1 MADTAFSGPL
11 IVFGQSPYAGSEY
24 NPDLGSSLFY
34 AGGGILDPRTPFTYI
49 PGEGQ
54 AAQDF
59 GWYGFSDIVS
69 FTGVPYTNA
78 AAAIVASANPTSAT
92 LSLVTTNSAT
102 TGVYYSSVFT
112 RSDTGATDTVLALD
126 AYASVTASAT
136 NGVLT
141 VTANS
146 GMPIGPGMVLLSAS
160 TTVTGGTLGASSGVY
175 IGSQITTTGTSSTVG
190 NGQTGTYQLSQNVT
204 FTSGTVTLAYPT
216 VQSCA
221 IPTNIQT
228 PSVWLWN
235 PMAMVGRAVS
245 VTAAA
250 SATYATATVNGY
262 DIYGYPMSEAITISA
277 GNAVNGKKAF
287 KYIKSVVLSGGTA
300 DTTHAY
306 SVGTTAI
313 VGLPI
318 RSDTAAEVVVNSGNS
333 QTTPALNTA
342 FAANGFLPADRT
354 TPSATTG
361 DVRGTI
367 DLANASGVNLTP
379 STGTNKY
386 VFRQIPQ
393 AYNVQSATG
402 LFGLTQYYNF

>member
-1 MADTAFSGPL
+1 MADTAFSGPI
-11 IVFGQSPYAGSEY
+11 IVFGQNPTQPLDY

-34 AGGGILDPRTPFTYI
+34 AGGGILDPRLPFTYI
-49 PGEGQ
+49 PGESQ

-59 GWYGFSDIVS
+59 GWYGFSDIS
-69 FTGVPYTNA
+69 TYLNSPYTNSTT
-78 AAAIVASANPTSAT
+78 AIVASANPTSAT
-92 LSLVTTNSAT
+92 LSLVTSNSAT
-102 TGVYYSSVFT
+102 TGVYYSSTFT
-112 RSDTGATDTVLALD
+112 RSDTGATDTVLVLD

-146 GMPIGPGMVLLSAS
+146 NLPIGPGMVLLSSS

-175 IGSQITTTGTSSTVG
+175 IVSQLTTTGTSSSVG

-204 FTSGTVTLAYPT
+204 FSSGTVTLAYPN

-221 IPTNIQT
+221 IPTNLQT
-228 PSVWLWN
+228 PSIWLWS
-235 PMAMVGRAVS
+235 PMALLSRAVS
-245 VTAAA
+245 ITAAA

-262 DIYGYPMSEAITISA
+262 DIYGYPMTEAITISA
-277 GNAVNGKKAF
+277 GNTVNGKKAF

-313 VGLPI
+313 LGLPV
-318 RSDTAAEVVVNSGNS
+318 RADSAAEVIVNAAAS
-333 QTTPALNTA
+333 QVALPISA
-342 FAANGFLPADRT
+342 GWGANGFLPADRT

-367 DLANASGVNLTP
+367 DVSNASGVNLTP

-386 VFRQIPQ
+386 AFRQVPL
-393 AYNVQSATG
+393 AMNVQSSAG